1 MSNYNK
7 NISVVIPVFNSK
19 NTLVELCDRI
29 NTVLPE
35 ISKEHEII
43 LVNDGSKDTS
53 GNVINQ
59 ISKNCESVKGVHLM
73 RNYGQ
78 HNALLCGIRIA
89 KYELIVT
96 LDDDLQNPPEEIPKM
111 LEKLNQGYDVVY
123 GAPEK
128 EQHGLFRDLA
138 SIIIKIGLNMIMG
151 IEIAK
156 NVSDFRIFR
165 KDLRNAF
172 AQFNGTFIFIDV
184 LLSWGT
190 NNFSSIKVQHNSR
203 KFGKSNYSLG
213 SLVILA
219 INMVTGFTVFPLRV
233 ASILGILVAFFGF
246 IVFIYVVI
254 EFILFNSSV
263 EGFTF
268 LASIIAIFSGAQLL
282 TIGFIG
288 EYISRLYFQS
298 IDKPAYIIK
307 ESAENLSDDN
317 SI

>member
-7 NISVVIPVFNSK
+7 NISVVIPVYNSK
-19 NTLVELCDRI
+19 NTLVELCDRL
-29 NTVLPE
+29 NTVLPG
-35 ISKEHEII
+35 ISKEYEII

-59 ISKNCESVKGVHLM
+59 ISKNCECVKGVHLM

-89 KYELIVT
+89 TYELIVT

-123 GAPEK
+123 GSPEK

-138 SIIIKIGLNMIMG
+138 SIIVKIALNMIMG
-151 IEIAK
+151 IETAK

-184 LLSWGT
+184 LLTWGT
-190 NNFSSIKVQHNSR
+190 KNFSSIKVQHNSR

-213 SLVILA
+213 SLFIHA

-233 ASILGILVAFFGF
+233 ASILGFLVSFFGF

-254 EFILFNSSV
+254 EYILFNSSV
-263 EGFTF
+263 PGFTF

-282 TIGFIG
+282 TIGLIG

-307 ESAENLSDDN
+307 ESAENLTDDN